1 MFKFEV
7 KIFYLYVT
15 LCNYISYTIFLF
27 NFIILINNFFYI

>member
-27 NFIILINNFFYI
+27 KFIILINNFFNI